1 MKLKRVTILHPP
13 NPFYPPPAFCTSV
26 YLNPNYSNPAMKKET
41 LSTLWIF
48 LTVNYIFCDVFT
60 LMHSEDLKQL
70 LSGAVGDMKITQGF
84 LLGFA
89 IIMEIPM
96 LMIVLSRV
104 LPYKVNRMFNIG
116 AGILMTVVQSWSL
129 TVGDSTL
136 HYVFFSIIEIA
147 TSALI
152 VWMAW
157 KWKNTTTA

>member
-1 MKLKRVTILHPP
+1 
-13 NPFYPPPAFCTSV
+13 
-26 YLNPNYSNPAMKKET
+26 MKKET